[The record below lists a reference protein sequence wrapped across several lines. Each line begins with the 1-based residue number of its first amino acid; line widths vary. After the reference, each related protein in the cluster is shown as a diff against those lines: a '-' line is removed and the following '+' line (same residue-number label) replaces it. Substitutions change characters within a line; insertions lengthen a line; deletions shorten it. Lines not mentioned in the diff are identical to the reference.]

1 MYECIAG
8 HRFKEPEPLYDPGF
22 GWIGV
27 CPECGRDDFEEIERC
42 AGCGA
47 VFRAEEME
55 SGFCPQCRAEV
66 LREFQAGIANV
77 FSKFNAD
84 EMRLL
89 ANEYWSV
96 SLFESVSL

>member
-1 MYECIAG
+1 
-8 HRFKEPEPLYDPGF
+8 
-22 GWIGV
+22 
-27 CPECGRDDFEEIERC
+27 
-42 AGCGA
+42 
-47 VFRAEEME
+47 ME